1 VTIRRV
7 AVTGV
12 GVVSP
17 VGIGRERYWAA
28 LAAGECGVRPVTLF
42 DASNLRHGAAGEVPD
57 FKPEEILGP
66 KGLRLLDRSTRLALC
81 ASSLALQDA
90 KLDASVEGARIG
102 VSLGSAVGSLESRAG
117 YYETLYREG
126 QVGLNPAL
134 FPNTVVNS
142 PASQVAIRFRLTA
155 CNATLSSG
163 SASSLHALDYAA
175 EAIRHGRA
183 RAMLAGGF
191 EGLGE
196 FLFVSFHQTGCLS
209 GAARPYDR
217 RRDGVVP
224 GEGAAVLVLEE
235 LKSARARGASIL
247 GEYRGGGSSTDLEE
261 SVGQALDEAERAPR
275 SVGLV
280 CSGGS
285 GSTSGDAAEARALN
299 SVFGRKPLVSAV
311 KGALGESYSAGG
323 AFAAAAIG
331 ALAARAGFPTA
342 GFAEADEACPVEVA
356 AVRRDLPELETVLV
370 TALSP
375 TGETA
380 ACAFSRAES

>member
-299 SVFGRKPLVSAV
+299 SVFGRNVQRGRSV
-311 KGALGESYSAGG
+311 RGGGGDRSAGRARGVPDGRLRGSRRGVPGRGRRRPARSAG
-323 AFAAAAIG
+323 AGDGPGHG
-331 ALAARAGFPTA
+331 AEPDRGDRGVRFLARG
-342 GFAEADEACPVEVA
+342 V
-356 AVRRDLPELETVLV
+356 V
-370 TALSP
+370 TTL
-375 TGETA
+375 
-380 ACAFSRAES
+380 